1 MMLWELSLPIKYPL
15 KVTMM
20 LFYHVPSI
28 VIEVFF
34 KRIKFKFFILKISRN
49 YLASLSIEKAN
60 LNPTKE

>member
-28 VIEVFF
+28 LIEVFF
-34 KRIKFKFFILKISRN
+34 KKNKIQIFYPKNITQLFGFFI
-49 YLASLSIEKAN
+49 Y
-60 LNPTKE
+60 